1 MVFKFIFAVC
11 GMNCGTEGIR
21 KSTGF
26 EKGSPL
32 FQKKNFISN
41 ILLPWL
47 LREIFLK
54 RAHDVYI
61 CSFSSHSFTQYFS
74 VSHGNEVGEQHTISV
89 LK

>member
-32 FQKKNFISN
+32 FQKKKKNTSYLTFYYLGS
-41 ILLPWL
+41 
-47 LREIFLK
+47 
-54 RAHDVYI
+54 
-61 CSFSSHSFTQYFS
+61 
-74 VSHGNEVGEQHTISV
+74 
-89 LK
+89 